1 MVSLATLQDSF
12 VKYLPHLRRI
22 ARYAFRH
29 LQPERRAEAVSNTI
43 ALCWKAWARL
53 GELDKADSPG
63 ILKAIVWYS
72 VKQTKAGRRIDWAGK
87 PRDVLS
93 LRSYGK
99 VRFDPWNLEDYV
111 GKETPIP
118 DAVSFRL
125 DVPAFL
131 AECLTERQRSLA
143 VDLAQGMSTTEA
155 ATKYNRSPGAI
166 SQFRRRFKVLFD
178 QYFDQ

>member
-12 VKYLPHLRRI
+12 VTYLPHLRRI

-29 LQPERRAEAVSNTI
+29 LEPERRAEAVSNTI
-43 ALCWKAWARL
+43 ALCWKAWHRL

-63 ILKAIVWYS
+63 ILRAIVWYS
-72 VKQTKAGRRIDWAGK
+72 VKQTKAGRKIDWAGK

-93 LRSYGK
+93 LRSFGK

-118 DAVSFRL
+118 EQVIFRV

-131 AECLTERQRSLA
+131 ATLTTRQRNLA
-143 VDLAQGMSTTEA
+143 LDLAQGMTTTEA
-155 ATKYNRSPGAI
+155 AAKYNRSPGAI
-166 SQFRRRFKVLFD
+166 SQFRRRFKILFD
-178 QYFDQ
+178 QYFGQ

>member
-1 MVSLATLQDSF
+1 MVSVATLQESF
-12 VKYLPHLRRI
+12 VTYLPHLRRI
-22 ARYAFRH
+22 ARSAFRH
-29 LQPERRAEAVSNTI
+29 LEPERRAEAVSNTI
-43 ALCWKAWARL
+43 ALCWKAWHRL
-53 GELDKADSPG
+53 GELDKASEPG

-131 AECLTERQRSLA
+131 NTLTERQRSLA
-143 VDLAQGMSTTEA
+143 MDLAQGMSTTEA
-155 ATKYNRSPGAI
+155 AAKYNRSAGAI

-178 QYFDQ
+178 KFFAE